1 MLLYLLMREHGPP
14 QLLHL
19 LVSCV
24 LLGDNIRG
32 LEGLILVYAIF
43 LPSDYCTVFAD
54 YYGSPLII
62 LQVAQSTPVATWSR
76 DPEELRLHQ
85 HLPMHV
91 STTIPISYRPAS
103 TAGVLYVYIN
113 TSQVNDDV
121 DNHQ

>member
-1 MLLYLLMREHGPP
+1 MDPNKLLYLP
-14 QLLHL
+14 
-19 LVSCV
+19 VSC
-24 LLGDNIRG
+24 LPLGGNICG
-32 LEGLILVYAIF
+32 CEGLILGFALLYPAIIVRF
-43 LPSDYCTVFAD
+43 LQTTT
-54 YYGSPLII
+54 GSPLII

-91 STTIPISYRPAS
+91 STTIPISYRSAS

>member
-1 MLLYLLMREHGPP
+1 MDPHNSFICSF
-14 QLLHL
+14 
-19 LVSCV
+19 LVCFWGTISAG
-24 LLGDNIRG
+24 LRG
-32 LEGLILVYAIF
+32 LFLFTLSSYPAIIVRF
-43 LPSDYCTVFAD
+43 LQTTT
-54 YYGSPLII
+54 GSPLII

-91 STTIPISYRPAS
+91 STTIPISYRSAS